1 MIEFNSE
8 SPYFAVIQENAGNIC
23 LKHSELGI
31 ETVLI
36 FIQNVLVGVACTYSQ
51 ALSSVYITFSI
62 K

>member
-1 MIEFNSE
+1 MIEFISE

-36 FIQNVLVGVACTYSQ
+36 FIQNVLIGVTCTYSQ
-51 ALSSVYITFSI
+51 ALSSV
-62 K
+62 